1 MPCHSISS
9 IPDTHGDDA
18 FTLSL
23 AARCKWEPWFSQEVS
38 CHRTVER
45 CLGIQRTRRIPEWFA
60 YPRKHS
66 SLLGPLH
73 AIMSTYEV
81 LRVVSDLRSKNAGGA
96 YTTVQLQASLKDAA
110 TSLGVE
116 SDRRW
121 LACGVKHLTCM

>member
-23 AARCKWEPWFSQEVS
+23 AARCERESRFSQEVS

-45 CLGIQRTRRIPEWFA
+45 RVDIQRTRRIPEWFG
-60 YPRKHS
+60 YPR

-73 AIMSTYEV
+73 ANVSTYEV
-81 LRVVSDLRSKNAGGA
+81 LRIVSDLRSKNAGGA

-116 SDRRW
+116 SDRRR

>member
-23 AARCKWEPWFSQEVS
+23 AARCKWEPWFSQEVRFY
-38 CHRTVER
+38 RTVER
-45 CLGIQRTRRIPEWFA
+45 RVDIQRTRRIPEWFA

-110 TSLGVE
+110 MSLGVE
-116 SDRRW
+116 SDRRR
-121 LACGVKHLTCM
+121 LACGAIQFT